1 MPLSREMASLKPR
14 PGWAPLKPACYG
26 LERTREAT
34 ATPSH
39 FTIVEGVKVALGM
52 SQKDYLRA
60 ERQALGLK
68 GLPSRSRPRKRENT
82 PEARPAGK
90 KKKTA
95 KPLRPRP
102 RAPVRNTGLEF
113 IARVLQM
120 KLPRSPSENGVIA
133 HTSVFMYDWAPVIAA
148 FTGKHGVTVTH
159 YNRSTLIEIKCA
171 RTLLDTLGVADQ
183 FLARGGSYAL
193 PDGVP
198 QRHSL
203 LRVTKVHTAKTARA
217 HCSHT
222 AHASACAQV
231 ETRRVHSADTKLF
244 AGILPQGLQHHSR
257 VSVRVRSARNA
268 WGRERE

>member
-203 LRVTKVHTAKTARA
+203 LRVTEVRA
-217 HCSHT
+217 HGKT
-222 AHASACAQV
+222 RRAHFTHPSAHIGAL
-231 ETRRVHSADTKLF
+231 RVHSSDTKLF
-244 AGILPQGLQHHSR
+244 AGVLPQGLQRHSR
-257 VSVRVRSARNA
+257 VSMQVRSARNA